1 MTYSKIETLLEI
13 ILGNNNLEE
22 LKKNTSEL
30 IFLVDK
36 MFIEFT
42 GNSFFCTF
50 LISKILNPLTDKI
63 LEINPENHNSRSRIK
78 LKNTIAKKKKILTDL
93 RNKIINT
100 YKNHLIDSDVYKD
113 YISEKI
119 NKINFIINP
128 DVTLELLNF
137 ELFKSLIDNS
147 YDTVVNHFEKQYKL
161 ERFEIYKQELFDFVR
176 GCELKI
182 KELNNYQ
189 ITISQKLIQL
199 DNNSDLDIKYS
210 LTIEKEINAY
220 HINKL
225 KELVS
230 YLYENHLIL
239 RDIKREDEI
248 PLTVF
253 GNRNFDKIENLY
265 NELIELINISPS
277 KKDFTEVFKI
287 DNIIQNKI
295 NLSKHFNSNK
305 KFTLSDYGYLIST
318 LQEFFIESIKQNNTE
333 YDNWWAE
340 RFKFESIDKSFKD
353 IRKMK
358 SNAKKDVNRKP
369 KYKTEID
376 SLKDIFY

>member
-63 LEINPENHNSRSRIK
+63 LEINPENYNSRSRIK
-78 LKNTIAKKKKILTDL
+78 LKNTIAEKKKILTDL

-119 NKINFIINP
+119 NKLNFIINP

-147 YDTVVNHFEKQYKL
+147 YDTVINHFEKQSKL

-182 KELNNYQ
+182 NELNNYQ

-210 LTIEKEINAY
+210 LTIVRLQRN
-220 HINKL
+220 L
-225 KELVS
+225 D
-230 YLYENHLIL
+230 IL
-239 RDIKREDEI
+239 E
-248 PLTVF
+248 
-253 GNRNFDKIENLY
+253 
-265 NELIELINISPS
+265 
-277 KKDFTEVFKI
+277 
-287 DNIIQNKI
+287 
-295 NLSKHFNSNK
+295 
-305 KFTLSDYGYLIST
+305 
-318 LQEFFIESIKQNNTE
+318 
-333 YDNWWAE
+333 
-340 RFKFESIDKSFKD
+340 
-353 IRKMK
+353 
-358 SNAKKDVNRKP
+358 
-369 KYKTEID
+369 
-376 SLKDIFY
+376 